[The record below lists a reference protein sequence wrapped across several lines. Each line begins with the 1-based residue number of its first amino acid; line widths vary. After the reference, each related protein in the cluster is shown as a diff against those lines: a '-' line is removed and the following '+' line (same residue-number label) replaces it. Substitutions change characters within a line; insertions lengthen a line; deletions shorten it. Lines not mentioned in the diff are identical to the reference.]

1 MEAAKTLRRPQNWQD
16 FESLCKKL
24 WGEIWRCPEIKKN
37 GRLGQVQNGVD
48 VYGIPKGET
57 KYYGVQCKGKNEYS
71 DKQFTEQELVAEIE
85 NAKRF
90 TPPLKKLYFATTALK
105 DAQIEA
111 FVRQKN
117 VEHLST
123 GLFEVH
129 LFCWEDVVELIDENK
144 HTHDWYLKNQNFRT
158 RKEVKVTF
166 SDDTAELNSAA
177 AFRKVIINHR
187 QKILHANQS
196 DSLFSYMGGLDTIAG
211 FSAHRLGNFE
221 SNVNLS
227 YFRFQ
232 IKVQN
237 IGSEPIENYKIIVDI
252 EGDIQDVSD
261 TNESGGLAFMQHS
274 NVDADPQGRKATINP
289 EKAILVGDDVFI
301 SDTIFIKPRLNA
313 RRLTLKWKLVSK
325 DYKESGELYINV
337 QTYIETDSQI
347 VLVEHPFQ
355 AGMEDGTIEDLIIPK
370 SEIDENP

>member
-24 WGEIWRCPEIKKN
+24 WGEIWSCPEIKKN
-37 GRLGQVQNGVD
+37 GRLGQAQNGVD
-48 VYGIPKGET
+48 VYGIPKEES
-57 KYYGVQCKGKNEYS
+57 KYYGIQCKGKNEYS

-85 NAKRF
+85 NVKRF
-90 TPPLKKLYFATTALK
+90 TPALKKLYFVTTALK
-105 DAQIEA
+105 DAKIEA

-129 LFCWEDVVELIDENK
+129 LFCWEDIVELIDENK
-144 HTHDWYLKNQNFRT
+144 ETHDWYLKNQKFRT

-166 SDDTAELNSAA
+166 VDDAAEVNSVAV
-177 AFRKVIINHR
+177 FRIINHR
-187 QKILHANQS
+187 QKILDANQS
-196 DSLFSYMGGLDTIAG
+196 DSLFRYTGGLDTITG
-211 FSAHRLGNFE
+211 FSTQRLGNFE
-221 SNVNLS
+221 SNINLS
-227 YFRFQ
+227 YLHFQ

-237 IGSEPIENYKIIVDI
+237 IGSEAIENYKVIVEI

-274 NVDADPQGRKATINP
+274 NIDADPQGQKVTINP
-289 EKAILVGDDVFI
+289 ANGILVGDDAFI
-301 SDTIFIKPRLNA
+301 SDTIFIKPRPNTRHLK
-313 RRLTLKWKLVSK
+313 LKWKLVSK

-337 QTYIETDSQI
+337 QTYIETDSEI
-347 VLVEHPFQ
+347 VPVEHPLQ
-355 AGMEDGTIEDLIIPK
+355 VGIEDATIEDLIIPK
-370 SEIDENP
+370 SEIDENQ